1 LPNELNIVVAF
12 LKLLYANITK
22 FSVRKLRTRNN
33 FEKGSILNLFSSF

>member
-22 FSVRKLRTRNN
+22 FSVRMLRSQNIFKKRT
-33 FEKGSILNLFSSF
+33 KLNLFSPF

>member
-22 FSVRKLRTRNN
+22 FSIRRL
-33 FEKGSILNLFSSF
+33 